1 MKKRILIIISI
12 LAFLALL
19 IWGSWPIYSIV
30 EVKEYTDQGTLVL
43 EEDKKEIIIRNYP
56 NKLRNGMK
64 LKVAR
69 SGAFDV
75 FSEESNNI
83 EYIDEAYGYLGE
95 NYYYEKAE
103 YENFK
108 DSEGEYLLLILKNNE
123 SSKEFKKIYY
133 GKVIDYNY
141 DYVKFDDGT
150 EYSYVNL
157 EYVVRAK

>member
-69 SGAFDV
+69 SGAFDA
-75 FSEESNNI
+75 FS
-83 EYIDEAYGYLGE
+83 
-95 NYYYEKAE
+95 
-103 YENFK
+103 
-108 DSEGEYLLLILKNNE
+108 
-123 SSKEFKKIYY
+123 
-133 GKVIDYNY
+133 
-141 DYVKFDDGT
+141 
-150 EYSYVNL
+150 
-157 EYVVRAK
+157 